1 MFSRHFLCKIIP
13 QNLNACLRQE
23 TKLRTASKHFKLFS
37 SSKGIEQKQPQYEY
51 DPSTD
56 TFRPKHQQSF
66 TFNNQQVQSKR
77 SPLQSFFR
85 KWTRT
90 VFLITGGIVWGAI
103 IFVGLFVDVK
113 ESNDFNFPAHH
124 DLEEEVRSLVFY
136 NLAHGKNDLARLI
149 SLHEKKEGDM
159 EDIHQSMHVKH
170 EVFLNAIEQ
179 VQNDERVIAALGGH
193 PVQVCGF
200 RVAHKIGELIEDF
213 QKIALDYKSGKT
225 ENLLNFEIEE
235 RDEKILS
242 NTWSAECV
250 LEGKECLGLLQLDF
264 KRKNEQSPWILN
276 NSSFKKLS
284 NSNQFIKLY

>member
-1 MFSRHFLCKIIP
+1 MFSRKFLCKIVG
-13 QNLNACLRQE
+13 QNISGCLRQE
-23 TKLRTASKHFKLFS
+23 TKLTTLRHLRWFS

-66 TFNNQQVQSKR
+66 TMNNQQPEKQ

-85 KWTRT
+85 RWTRT

-113 ESNDFNFPAHH
+113 ENNNYNFPAHH

-136 NLAHGKNDLARLI
+136 NLAHGKNDLVRLI
-149 SLHEKKEGDM
+149 SMHEKKDGEM
-159 EDIHQSMHVKH
+159 EDIHESMHVKH
-170 EVFLNAIEQ
+170 EVFLNAIER

-213 QKIALDYKSGKT
+213 QTIALDYKSGKT
-225 ENLLNFEIEE
+225 DNLLNFKIEE
-235 RDEKILS
+235 TDEKTLS

-250 LEGKECLGLLQLDF
+250 LEGKESLGLLQLDF
-264 KRKNEQSPWILN
+264 KRKDEQSPWILN

-284 NSNQFIKLY
+284 SSNQLIKLH